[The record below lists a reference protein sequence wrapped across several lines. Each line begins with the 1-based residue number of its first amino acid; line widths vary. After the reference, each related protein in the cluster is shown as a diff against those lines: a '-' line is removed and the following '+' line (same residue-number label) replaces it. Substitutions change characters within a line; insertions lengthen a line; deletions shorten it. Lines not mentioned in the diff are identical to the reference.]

1 MLNFFN
7 AIVIGFV
14 QGVAEFLP
22 ISSSGHLVLVYELF
36 KINENSFALTIFLHM
51 ATLFS
56 IIYVYRKDILKLIK
70 HPFCKTNKLLIT
82 ATIPTVVV
90 ALILKKTITN
100 SFNLNF
106 IIFGFI
112 FTALIL
118 GIADYLSEKQDL
130 LSISQLKVAQGDV
143 LLKYQSPTITIKNNT
158 IIHEKAPIFSESDIT
173 SINISYVQSIVIG
186 LAQGLACFPG
196 ISRSGSTIATALIL
210 KVNKKDATTFS
221 FLLSIPVIL
230 GSMIL
235 AIADFNKSGSTLSIP
250 SILVACIVSFV
261 VGIFAIN
268 LLNRIVKKQKL
279 SYFSYYLLA
288 LVFVIL
294 FIKFVF

>member
-1 MLNFFN
+1 MLNLFN

-22 ISSSGHLVLVYELF
+22 ISSSGHLVLIYQLF
-36 KINENSFALTIFLHM
+36 RITDNSFALTIFLHM
-51 ATLFS
+51 ATLLS
-56 IIYVYRKDILKLIK
+56 IVYVYRKDIVVLIK
-70 HPFCKTNKLLIT
+70 HPFCKTNKLLVV
-82 ATIPTVVV
+82 ATIPT
-90 ALILKKTITN
+90 ALVGLLLKKTITD

-118 GIADYLSEKQDL
+118 GIADYLSERQVI
-130 LSISQLKVAQGDV
+130 LSTIKDTATQNNL
-143 LLKYQSPTITIKNNT
+143 LLKYQSPVITVKNNMVV
-158 IIHEKAPIFSESDIT
+158 HEKAPVFKEKDIT
-173 SINISYVQSIVIG
+173 NIGISYTQSIIIG

-196 ISRSGSTIATALIL
+196 ISRSGSTIATALMF
-210 KVNKKDATTFS
+210 KVNKSEATTFS

-235 AIADFNKSGSTLSIP
+235 AIFDYNQSSAKLSSA
-250 SILVACIVSFV
+250 SIIVACIISFV
-261 VGIFAIN
+261 VGIFSIRF
-268 LLNRIVKKQKL
+268 LNKIIKKQKL